1 MRNYRNYIKREKES
15 KVFAICAL
23 VVLALMIALVV
34 LQLCGMFDE
43 PMWKPTVEYPIVNT
57 NVSWRQTWAFGG
69 VVK

>member
-23 VVLALMIALVV
+23 IVLAVMIALVV

-43 PMWKPTVEYPIVNT
+43 PMWKLEYPIVNT